1 MVLGDLFTS
10 VIEAPMRRGR
20 QAATTKVSFQLNVKA
35 ITKAVT
41 VRATFC
47 TMVESLSARALLTNV
62 ASAAS
67 IAVSEPVLCSSLS
80 NHATSF
86 VRIAAFQINY
96 NILVSNV
103 NINQD
108 HAKICK

>member
-1 MVLGDLFTS
+1 MRSGVMKLTS

-20 QAATTKVSFQLNVKA
+20 QATTTAVSFQLNVKP

-47 TMVESLSARALLTNV
+47 TMVESLSARALLTSV

-67 IAVSEPVLCSSLS
+67 MAESEPVLFSSLS

-86 VRIAAFQINY
+86 LSIAANESKDEIK
-96 NILVSNV
+96 VSHFRKV
-103 NINQD
+103 N
-108 HAKICK
+108 A

>member
-1 MVLGDLFTS
+1 MRLTS

-20 QAATTKVSFQLNVKA
+20 HATTTAVSFQLNVKP

-67 IAVSEPVLCSSLS
+67 MAVSEPVLFSSLS
-80 NHATSF
+80 NHATSLF
-86 VRIAAFQINY
+86 RIAAR
-96 NILVSNV
+96 
-103 NINQD
+103 
-108 HAKICK
+108 